1 MPTLDLSALTNAF
14 VGGGEIFGKEV
25 LNWDIRDAGI
35 QVRTN
40 VKTPQALA
48 KYSADGKPRPY
59 RKDDDFNGG
68 TFTDRVLTVR
78 MSKYDLEIDS
88 EDLRN
93 EYLAELPQA
102 QSGGVLSFE
111 AFAVQQ
117 ASKQYL
123 AALITDTLG
132 SGLYNAGGNTAAD
145 ISDGWLTI
153 IAAAIIAGDTVEVA
167 TGAITSA
174 NAVTKAELL
183 HDSCPTIMKKA
194 GMRILCSHAIAE
206 YYAIH
211 YRTLNG
217 FGFDPKAMGSFKLD
231 NRKAVLQPVDWLDGS
246 QRMIATVDNNLIFG
260 TDKDTLAMH
269 ATPHLNILQARIMM
283 AVGTQVR
290 DFDVMRVNDQA

>member
-1 MPTLDLSALTNAF
+1 MATTLDLSALTNAF

-25 LNWDIRDAGI
+25 LDWDIRDQGI
-35 QVRTN
+35 QIRTN

-111 AFAVQQ
+111 NFAVQQ
-117 ASKQYL
+117 AAKQYL
-123 AALITDTLG
+123 EALITDTLG
-132 SGLYNAGGNTAAD
+132 SGVYNGAGNTAAD
-145 ISDGWLTI
+145 IADGWLTI
-153 IAAAIIAGDTVEVA
+153 IAAAIIAGDTVEVG
-167 TGAITSA
+167 TGAITNA

-183 HDSCPTIMKKA
+183 HDACPTKMKKK
-194 GMRILCSHAIAE
+194 GMRILCSNAIAE
-206 YYAIH
+206 FYGTH
-211 YRTLNG
+211 YRSLNG
-217 FGFDPKAMGSFKLD
+217 FGFDPKATNFKLD
-231 NRKAVLQPVDWLDGS
+231 NRKAVLQAVDWLDGS
-246 QRMIATVDNNLIFG
+246 QRMIATVDSNLIFG
-260 TDKDTLAMH
+260 TDMDSLKMYP
-269 ATPHLNILQARIMM
+269 TPHLNVLQARIMM

-290 DFDVMRVNDQA
+290 DFDLMRVNDQA